1 MARFFRVPN
10 QTTPTWREKARDL
23 GKISPQTPEYMEVFN
38 VRYMHAL
45 DAVYEDQQKE
55 LSGWITKVK
64 EIKNELRNTTMEF
77 YLANQERSILRRKLT
92 DYRQEM
98 DTLLQDPQIWK
109 RVKKMN
115 KGRNLAI

>member
-1 MARFFRVPN
+1 
-10 QTTPTWREKARDL
+10 
-23 GKISPQTPEYMEVFN
+23 MEVFS

-45 DAVYEDQQKE
+45 DAVYKDQQKE
-55 LSGWITKVK
+55 LSGWITKVN

-77 YLANQERSILRRKLT
+77 YLANQERPILKRKLT
-92 DYRQEM
+92 DCRQEM
-98 DTLLQDPQIWK
+98 DTLLQDPHIWK

>member
-1 MARFFRVPN
+1 M
-10 QTTPTWREKARDL
+10 

-45 DAVYEDQQKE
+45 DAVYKDQQKE

-92 DYRQEM
+92 DCRQEM
-98 DTLLQDPQIWK
+98 DTLLQDLHIWK
-109 RVKKMN
+109 RVKKMI
-115 KGRNLAI
+115 KGRHALRFSSPMAWILSPGTQLWA